1 MEIKLTKQL
10 IRVLID
16 LGISFTILGGWIIL
30 EEKEEKD
37 LRRFLIDKYRNEGK
51 ISYYEYKLLIDIYN
65 KELKKRGGLKLQN
78 IKNWNVIEKIN
89 QLIY

>member
-1 MEIKLTKQL
+1 MKIRAFPQIIK
-10 IRVLID
+10 VLVI
-16 LGISFTILGGWIIL
+16 LGISFSVLGGWIIL

-37 LRRFLIDKYRNEGK
+37 LRRFLIDKYRNEGE

-65 KELKKRGGLKLQN
+65 NELKKRGGLKLQN

>member
-1 MEIKLTKQL
+1 MKLTKQF
-10 IRVLID
+10 IRVLIA
-16 LGISFTILGGWIIL
+16 LGISFSILGGWIIL

-37 LRRFLIDKYRNEGK
+37 LRRLLIDKYRNKGE